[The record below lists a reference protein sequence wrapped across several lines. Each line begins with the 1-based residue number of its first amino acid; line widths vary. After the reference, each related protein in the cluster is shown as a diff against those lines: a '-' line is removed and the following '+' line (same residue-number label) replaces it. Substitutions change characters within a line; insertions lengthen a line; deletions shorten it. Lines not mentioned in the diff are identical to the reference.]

1 MRKGLRCLMA
11 LAALTLTACA
21 SRQPE
26 TGSAQIRLQLGLIYL
41 AQDALPAARRNLQR
55 ALQDAPQDYRVLLAL
70 ARLSQQEGDS
80 AMARHYYQT
89 ALKYAPENGYALNN
103 YGAFL
108 CGLGQY
114 DAAHQQFT
122 LAAVQNSAVARADSQ
137 ERAGYCYLQQE
148 DYAAARRMLL
158 QALQNDR
165 QKADALLVE
174 ATKHLERQEPEQVR
188 LLLEVYHHSAPATAE
203 SLWLEIRF
211 AALEQRT
218 VDKARYGR
226 QLAQNFPQSI
236 QYQHFLANEY

>member
-1 MRKGLRCLMA
+1 MRKGLRWLVM
-11 LAALTLTACA
+11 LAMLTLAGCGGHQHA
-21 SRQPE
+21 N
-26 TGSAQIRLQLGLIYL
+26 GSGEIRLQLGLIYL
-41 AQDALPAARRNLQR
+41 SQKDLPAARRNLQR
-55 ALQDAPQDYRVLLAL
+55 ALQDAPKDYRVLLAM
-70 ARLSQQEGDS
+70 ARLYQQEGDS
-80 AMARHYYQT
+80 AMAQHYFQT
-89 ALKYAPENGYALNN
+89 ALTYAPENNHALNN

-122 LAAVQNSAVARADSQ
+122 LAAQQNSAAARADSQ
-137 ERAGYCYLQQE
+137 ERAGYCYLQQGN
-148 DYAAARRMLL
+148 YPAAQQALL
-158 QALQNDR
+158 QALQSDR
-165 QKADALLVE
+165 QKANVLLAE
-174 ATKHLERQEPEQVR
+174 ANKHLERQEPEQTR

-218 VDKARYGR
+218 VDKERYGQ

>member
-1 MRKGLRCLMA
+1 MRNGLRCLMV
-11 LAALTLTACA
+11 LAVVMLPGCGNQGQFTD
-21 SRQPE
+21 RGE
-26 TGSAQIRLQLGLIYL
+26 TRLQLGLLYL
-41 AQDALPAARRNLQR
+41 SQDALPAARRNLQR
-55 ALQDAPQDYRVLLAL
+55 ALQAAPKDYRVLLAM
-70 ARLSQQEGDS
+70 ARLYQQEGDNL
-80 AMARHYYQT
+80 MARHYYQT

-122 LAAVQNSAVARADSQ
+122 LAAAQHSVVARADSL
-137 ERAGYCYLQQE
+137 ERAGYCYLQQG
-148 DYAAARRMLL
+148 DYRAARQSLL
-158 QALQNDR
+158 QSLQSDR
-165 QKADALLVE
+165 QKADALL
-174 ATKHLERQEPEQVR
+174 ANAKKHLERQEPEPTR

-211 AALEQRT
+211 AALEQRA
-218 VDKARYGR
+218 VDKARYGQ

>member
-1 MRKGLRCLMA
+1 MRKGLRWLMLVAA
-11 LAALTLTACA
+11 LALAGCSSQRQA
-21 SRQPE
+21 S
-26 TGSAQIRLQLGLIYL
+26 GSGQIRLQLGLIYL
-41 AQDALPAARRNLQR
+41 LQGDMPAARRNLQR
-55 ALQDAPQDYRVLLAL
+55 ALQDAPGDYRVLLAM
-70 ARLSQQEGDS
+70 ARLHEQEGDG
-80 AMARHYYQT
+80 AMARHYYQS
-89 ALKYAPENGYALNN
+89 ALKSAPKNSYALNN

-122 LAAVQNSAVARADSQ
+122 FAATPNSLAASADSQ
-137 ERAGYCYLQQE
+137 ERAGYCYLRQG
-148 DYAAARRMLL
+148 DYASARRALLTAL
-158 QALQNDR
+158 QADR
-165 QKADALLVE
+165 QKADALLAE
-174 ATKHLERQEPEQVR
+174 AERHLEQQKPESTR

-218 VDKARYGR
+218 VDKADYGR

>member
-1 MRKGLRCLMA
+1 MRKGLLCLIG
-11 LAALTLTACA
+11 LAALMLAGCGRPKPPSA
-21 SRQPE
+21 S
-26 TGSAQIRLQLGLIYL
+26 GQIRLQLGLIYL
-41 AQDALPAARRNLQR
+41 AQGELPAARRNLQR
-55 ALQDAPQDYRVLLAL
+55 ALQDAPTDYRVLLAM
-70 ARLSQQEGDS
+70 ARLFQQENDS
-80 AMARHYYQT
+80 VMARRYFQT

-122 LAAVQNSAVARADSQ
+122 LAAVQNSAVARVDSQ
-137 ERAGYCYLQQE
+137 ERAGYCWLQQKE
-148 DYAAARRMLL
+148 YASARQWLL

-165 QKADALLVE
+165 QKADTLLIE
-174 ATKHLERQEPEQVR
+174 AKKHLEKHELEQAR
-188 LLLEVYHHSAPATAE
+188 LLLEVYHHSVPATAE

-218 VDKARYGR
+218 VDKARYGQ

>member
-1 MRKGLRCLMA
+1 MRKGLPCLIV
-11 LAALTLTACA
+11 LATLMLTGCNGQK
-21 SRQPE
+21 QPG
-26 TGSAQIRLQLGLIYL
+26 TSGQIRLQLGLIYL
-41 AQDALPAARRNLQR
+41 SQGELSAARRNLQR
-55 ALQDAPQDYRVLLAL
+55 ALQDAPKDYRVLLAM
-70 ARLSQQEGDS
+70 ARLCQQENDS
-80 AMARHYYQT
+80 ATAHRYFQM
-89 ALKYAPENGYALNN
+89 ALKNAPKNGYVLNN

-122 LAAVQNSAVARADSQ
+122 LAAVQDSAVARADSQ
-137 ERAGYCYLQQE
+137 ERAGYCWLQQKE
-148 DYAAARRMLL
+148 YASARQMLL

-165 QKADALLVE
+165 HKADALLGE
-174 ATKHLERQEPEQVR
+174 AKKHLEKHELEQAR

-218 VDKARYGR
+218 VDKARYGQ

>member
-11 LAALTLTACA
+11 LAVLMLAGCSAPK
-21 SRQPE
+21 QPS
-26 TGSAQIRLQLGLIYL
+26 GSAQIRLQLGLIYL
-41 AQDALPAARRNLQR
+41 SQGALPAARRNLER
-55 ALQDAPQDYRVLLAL
+55 ALQDAPKDYRVLLAM
-70 ARLSQQEGDS
+70 ARLYQQENDS
-80 AMARHYYQT
+80 ATAHRYFQT

-137 ERAGYCYLQQE
+137 ERAGYCWLQQE
-148 DYAAARRMLL
+148 EYALARQMLL
-158 QALQNDR
+158 LALQNDR
-165 QKADALLVE
+165 QKADALLNE
-174 ATKHLERQEPEQVR
+174 AKKHLEKHELEQTR
-188 LLLEVYHHSAPATAE
+188 LLLEVYHHSVPATAE

-218 VDKARYGR
+218 VDKARYGQ